1 MGRRSRPSAPEGY
14 KHCLGCG
21 EAKPQSEW
29 HRNSAASDGLA
40 TRCKA
45 CRAIGNRVGHLKRA
59 YGITE
64 AERDEMIAMQGGVC
78 CICLTAPAVHVDH
91 CHETGRVRGVLCLNC
106 NMGLGLLKEN
116 PDRIRRAIQ
125 YLEGTRGSQHS

>member
-1 MGRRSRPSAPEGY
+1 
-14 KHCLGCG
+14 
-21 EAKPQSEW
+21 
-29 HRNSAASDGLA
+29 
-40 TRCKA
+40 
-45 CRAIGNRVGHLKRA
+45 
-59 YGITE
+59 
-64 AERDEMIAMQGGVC
+64 MIAMQGGVC
-78 CICLTAPAVHVDH
+78 CICPTAPAVHVDH